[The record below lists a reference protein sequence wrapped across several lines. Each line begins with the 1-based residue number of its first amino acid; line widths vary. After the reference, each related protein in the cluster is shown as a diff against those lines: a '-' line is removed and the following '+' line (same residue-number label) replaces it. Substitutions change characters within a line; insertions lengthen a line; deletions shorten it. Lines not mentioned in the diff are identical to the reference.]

1 MSKTSRDI
9 FPKEKDDKNTIDL
22 CHLNPLKKIWTSDIL
37 TSSAKTIQENLS
49 VNIHTFAHVYY
60 VHLGITC
67 VIHST
72 SNTVLAQEKMEKM
85 GCLNFEKSLKRR
97 PFPAL

>member
-67 VIHST
+67 IILLQ
-72 SNTVLAQEKMEKM
+72 NIGPEKNGKD
-85 GCLNFEKSLKRR
+85 GLSKF
-97 PFPAL
+97 